1 MVVLQVFFGSA
12 QTGVGYQF
20 YDKDGTL
27 LGDRVTTGID
37 ALPAA
42 GAYAIEVEVPYGAAG
57 IYWTSDTSEASEAL
71 TGPTE
76 PSTTSDQLVAARA
89 TLAKINVTL
98 GKLYDKTSS
107 SVSFGDQSKT
117 LASIKELEESRDKY
131 KMEINQLE
139 QAVAGKRRTLKIHFR

>member
-1 MVVLQVFFGSA
+1 MVLQVFFGEA

-20 YDKDGTL
+20 YDKDGNL
-27 LGDRVTTGID
+27 LGSRVTTGID
-37 ALPAA
+37 SLPEV
-42 GAYAIEVEVPYGAAG
+42 GGYAIDVDLPYGTAG
-57 IYWTSDTSEASEAL
+57 IFWNSDTSEASEAL

-76 PSTTSDQLVAARA
+76 PSTTSDQLTAARA

-117 LASIKELEESRDKY
+117 LASIKDLEESRDKY
-131 KMEINQLE
+131 RNEIYQLE